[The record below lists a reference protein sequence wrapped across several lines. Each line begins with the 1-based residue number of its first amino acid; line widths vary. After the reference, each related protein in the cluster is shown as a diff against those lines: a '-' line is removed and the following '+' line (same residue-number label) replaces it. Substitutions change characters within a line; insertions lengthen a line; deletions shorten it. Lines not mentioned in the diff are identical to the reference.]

1 MAAIA
6 RYGMRMVPNC
16 GDIIRECRNK
26 GQLVQGPHIE
36 QFEAEYA
43 RLLGGG
49 HVKAVSLEFGRM
61 ALLDILKSMDFPPDS
76 EIIVPALTFWVVPE
90 ITRVAGLTP
99 VFADVNPATFTL
111 SPEAMERAITPRT
124 RAVLPT
130 HLYGLACDLDP
141 ILALAKKHNLKVI
154 EDCAHSLGAQYKGK
168 MVGTFGDASFFSFQ
182 AFKPLNTFGGGL
194 AWMRDAELARRV
206 GELADKEPWPE
217 AKRVE
222 SVLRVGWWQRTFIR
236 PTVFTYSG
244 FPIWWASSFMNAKP
258 DRFLWEDVQRLNPLP
273 PHYGG
278 KFSNVQAAIGLAAL
292 AMLPEFIDRTRRHAK
307 VFNEML
313 GDVPGV
319 KIPIIP
325 EGQTHV
331 YYQYCP
337 YVPNSEDLVRRC
349 IRRGIDVAPMHVD
362 VCTHM
367 ELFDWKGPQAVGAET
382 CATSVQVP
390 VYESLADHEIE
401 RIGRTVRDEVIK
413 QSRG

>member
-1 MAAIA
+1 
-6 RYGMRMVPNC
+6 
-16 GDIIRECRNK
+16 
-26 GQLVQGPHIE
+26 
-36 QFEAEYA
+36 
-43 RLLGGG
+43 
-49 HVKAVSLEFGRM
+49 
-61 ALLDILKSMDFPPDS
+61 
-76 EIIVPALTFWVVPE
+76 
-90 ITRVAGLTP
+90 
-99 VFADVNPATFTL
+99 
-111 SPEAMERAITPRT
+111 
-124 RAVLPT
+124 
-130 HLYGLACDLDP
+130 
-141 ILALAKKHNLKVI
+141 
-154 EDCAHSLGAQYKGK
+154 
-168 MVGTFGDASFFSFQ
+168 
-182 AFKPLNTFGGGL
+182 
-194 AWMRDAELARRV
+194 
-206 GELADKEPWPE
+206 
-217 AKRVE
+217 
-222 SVLRVGWWQRTFIR
+222 
-236 PTVFTYSG
+236 
-244 FPIWWASSFMNAKP
+244 MNAKP